1 MFMHKEVLY
10 LIWKERE
17 YYVNVAVISDLFQS
31 ELLVVWTRAALLPVS
46 NTIFKMLSFNNFLFR
61 ESMTC

>member
-1 MFMHKEVLY
+1 MYSMFMHKEVLY

-31 ELLVVWTRAALLPVS
+31 ELLV
-46 NTIFKMLSFNNFLFR
+46 F
-61 ESMTC
+61 